1 MKKDRGFTIIELMV
15 TISVA
20 AILAAVA
27 IPSMQGL
34 IARNQITS
42 ANNELLSAIMYARS
56 EAVLRG
62 VPVRVCNS
70 STTTASST
78 ESVVCSTDDSW
89 ASGWIVFVDAD
100 SDDSRTTTGTSE
112 PVLRV
117 FTNTSNTITIT
128 PASGNARGVVY
139 DRTGRAAGVPASGSH
154 TTTGN
159 TFTTCSTKLAEGR
172 VLSVSLSGRASTAKK
187 TPC

>member
-1 MKKDRGFTIIELMV
+1 MKKNSGFTLIELMV

-27 IPSMQGL
+27 IPSMQDL

-42 ANNELLSAIMYARS
+42 ANNELVAATMYARS

-62 VPVRVCNS
+62 QSVRVCNS
-70 STTTASST
+70 NTTTASSMSSIT
-78 ESVVCSTDDSW
+78 CSGDDSW

-100 SDDSRTTTGTSE
+100 GDDARTTTGTTE

-117 FTNTSNTITIT
+117 FTNSSKNIAIT
-128 PASGNARGVVY
+128 PATGNARGVVY
-139 DRTGRAAGVPASGSH
+139 DRTGRANGIPSSGAH
-154 TTTGN
+154 TTSGAI
-159 TFTTCSTKLAEGR
+159 FTTCSSKLAEGR
-172 VLSVSLSGRASTAKK
+172 QLSINLSGRASTAKK

>member
-1 MKKDRGFTIIELMV
+1 MKKDSGFTIIELMV

-27 IPSMQGL
+27 IPSMQDL

-42 ANNELLSAIMYARS
+42 ANNELVAATMYARS

-70 STTTASST
+70 DTTTSSSSASIT
-78 ESVVCSTDDSW
+78 CSTGTSW
-89 ASGWIVFVDAD
+89 ASGWIVFVDANG
-100 SDDSRTTTGTSE
+100 DDTRTTSGTTE

-117 FTNTSNTITIT
+117 FTNTSNSISIT
-128 PASGNARGVVY
+128 PATGNALGVVY
-139 DRTGRAAGVPASGSH
+139 DRTGRAAGVPDSGAH
-154 TTTGN
+154 TTSGA
-159 TFTTCSTKLAEGR
+159 TFTTCSPKLAEGR
-172 VLSVSLSGRASTAKK
+172 VLSITLSGRASTQKK